1 VFRIFE
7 EIRLLRPTALVLALL
22 ITGAA
27 RAAPPPEPAPG
38 ALDAPWPT
46 PDPKSWWDE
55 PRPKTAEA
63 ADPLAG
69 RKAPRGAAPIP
80 IEIDPLLYRL
90 WGLPPLQAQILRPGE
105 MILELWVHLSLS
117 PRQAVARV
125 VVRRDGAAFVQA
137 RAGLACCTP
146 EIGRRVG
153 FDARLDD
160 GQAARLLGLKDDP
173 LWEAPRDVR
182 VVEGEGASDAL
193 CVNGVSYELVLA
205 TAQRTRAVRR
215 ACDPQ
220 EVGQAAGVLEGVLG
234 AALGHEPRFDLVFPD
249 GADFSAAA
257 KAYGALVGSGGQL
270 RAAPG
275 GRPQAP
281 LPETLPA
288 TPLES

>member
-1 VFRIFE
+1 MVRGRSLF
-7 EIRLLRPTALVLALL
+7 LALL
-22 ITGAA
+22 AFASTAQ
-27 RAAPPPEPAPG
+27 AAPPPPAPEPG

-55 PRPKTAEA
+55 ARPKAPEA

-69 RKAPRGAAPIP
+69 RKPPRGAIP
-80 IEIDPLLYRL
+80 IAVGTDPLLYRL
-90 WGLPPLQAQILRPGE
+90 WGLAPLQAQVLKPGE

-117 PRQAVARV
+117 PRQAVTRV

-160 GQAARLLGLKDDP
+160 AQAARLLKLKDDP
-173 LWEAPRDVR
+173 LWDAPRDVR
-182 VVEGEGASDAL
+182 VVESVGASDAL
-193 CVNGVSYELVLA
+193 CVNGVSYDLVMA
-205 TAQRTRAVRR
+205 TAERTRAVRR

-220 EVGQAAGVLEGVLG
+220 EVGQAADVLEAVLG

-249 GADFSAAA
+249 GADFSAAR
-257 KAYGALVGSGGQL
+257 KAYGDLVKAGGQL

-275 GRPQAP
+275 GRAQPP
-281 LPETLPA
+281 PPEPG
-288 TPLES
+288 PDS

>member
-1 VFRIFE
+1 MADIGSFQGC
-7 EIRLLRPTALVLALL
+7 LASS
-22 ITGAA
+22 
-27 RAAPPPEPAPG
+27 RRSDCSDPAPCSWPCCSPEPPG
-38 ALDAPWPT
+38 
-46 PDPKSWWDE
+46 
-55 PRPKTAEA
+55 PRRRRPSLSPARWTR
-63 ADPLAG
+63 PAG
-69 RKAPRGAAPIP
+69 RKPPRGAVPVAIG
-80 IEIDPLLYRL
+80 IDPLLYRL
-90 WGLPPLQAQILRPGE
+90 WGLAPLQAQVLKPGE

-117 PRQAVARV
+117 PRQAVTRV

-160 GQAARLLGLKDDP
+160 AQAARLLKLKDDP
-173 LWEAPRDVR
+173 LWDAPRDVR

-193 CVNGVSYELVLA
+193 CVNGISYDLVLA
-205 TAQRTRAVRR
+205 TAERTRTVRR

-249 GADFSAAA
+249 GADFSAAR
-257 KAYGALVGSGGQL
+257 KAYGDLVQAGGQL

-275 GRPQAP
+275 GRAQPP
-281 LPETLPA
+281 PPEPS
-288 TPLES
+288 PDP